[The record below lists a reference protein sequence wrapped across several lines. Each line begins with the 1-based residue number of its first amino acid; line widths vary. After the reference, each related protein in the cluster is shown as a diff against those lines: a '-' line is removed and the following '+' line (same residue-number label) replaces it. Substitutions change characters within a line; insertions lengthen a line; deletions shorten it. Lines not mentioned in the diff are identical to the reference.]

1 MNLAVYDMSGKQV
14 GSYEIDP
21 AELAP
26 TVNKQL
32 LHDAVVMY
40 QANQRQGTF
49 RTKSRGEVAGS
60 TKKLYRQKG
69 TGNARAGSRRSG
81 TRRGGGRI
89 FAKRPRDF
97 GWRMPK
103 KALRAAT
110 RMALA
115 ARLADDEVKLVNGL
129 DLAAPKTAAVAKL
142 LKALGIAEKTVLV
155 SPEKHNEMLWKSA
168 RNIEGVSVAPV
179 ADLNAWTILQPRA
192 LLMTTAAIDAFRATV
207 AKVVAAKAAGLS
219 VARGVGRRTAASKS
233 AAARAA
239 ARAAAIESKPVVS
252 KPAASKLAVDRKSAK
267 RAKPA
272 AKKEK

>member
-1 MNLAVYDMSGKQV
+1 VNLAVYDISGKQV

-49 RTKSRGEVAGS
+49 RTKNRGEVAGS
-60 TKKLYRQKG
+60 TKKLYKQKG
-69 TGNARAGSRRSG
+69 TGNARAGARRSG
-81 TRRGGGRI
+81 TRRGGGHI

-103 KALRAAT
+103 KSLRAAT

-115 ARLADDEVKLVNGL
+115 ARLADDEVKLVSGL
-129 DLAAPKTAAVAKL
+129 EMESPKTAVVAKL
-142 LKALGIAEKTVLV
+142 LKTLGISEKTVLV
-155 SPEKHNEMLWKSA
+155 APAKHDDMLWKSA
-168 RNIEGVSVAPV
+168 RNIEGVSVSPV
-179 ADLNAWTILQPRA
+179 GDLNAWSLLQPRA
-192 LLMTTAAIDAFRATV
+192 VLMTTAAIDAFRATV
-207 AKVVAAKAAGLS
+207 EKVRAAKAAAIGTD
-219 VARGVGRRTAASKS
+219 GVVRKS
-233 AAARAA
+233 AARRPAAKVVKPVATKPAAAA
-239 ARAAAIESKPVVS
+239 ARKT
-252 KPAASKLAVDRKSAK
+252 AK
-267 RAKPA
+267 RV